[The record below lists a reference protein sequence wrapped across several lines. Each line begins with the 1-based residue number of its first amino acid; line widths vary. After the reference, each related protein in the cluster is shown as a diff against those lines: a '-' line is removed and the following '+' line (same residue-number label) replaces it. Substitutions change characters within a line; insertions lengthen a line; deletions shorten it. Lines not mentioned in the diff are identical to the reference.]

1 MQRKRI
7 KICGIKRL
15 EDAMV
20 AAQYGAD
27 ALGFVFYEPS
37 PRNVEIETA
46 KAIIEKLPAFVT
58 SVALFVDPSVEFVEK
73 VIDQTKVDLLQFHGD
88 EAAEFCSQFSRPYMK
103 ALRVKPESDITQQA
117 SSYNKARAIL
127 LDAYVKNVPGGTG
140 VSFDW
145 SLIPTDLNQPIILAG
160 GLDPSNVKTAIEQP
174 NIWGIDVSGGVEEQK
189 GVKSPELIKTFCIGA
204 NGG

>member
-37 PRNVEIETA
+37 PRNVEIESA
-46 KAIIEKLPAFVT
+46 RAIIEKLPAFVT
-58 SVALFVDPSVEFVEK
+58 SVALFVDPSVDFVEK
-73 VIDQTKVDLLQFHGD
+73 VIGRTNVDLLQFHGD
-88 EAAEFCSQFSRPYMK
+88 ETAAFCGQFTRPYMK
-103 ALRVKPESDITQQA
+103 ALRVKPESDIAQQA
-117 SSYNKARAIL
+117 GSYKQARAIL

-145 SLIPTDLNQPIILAG
+145 SLIPADLQQPIILAG
-160 GLDPSNVKTAIEQP
+160 GLDPLNVKAAITQS
-174 NIWGIDVSGGVEEQK
+174 NIWGIDVSGGVEEHK
-189 GVKSPELIKTFCIGA
+189 GIKSPELIKTFCIGA